1 MYLTGGQYKG
11 RKISV
16 PDNTKPTLSKVRE
29 SIFNILTQYE
39 LNGNNF
45 LDMFAG
51 SSIMGLE
58 ALSRGYKVKELELNK
73 KTAQIIKKNY
83 ENLNL
88 KADITV
94 CNSLNY
100 ITNEKYDIIYID
112 PPWDSDYKI
121 IIQKAVQL
129 LNKNGIIII
138 EHDKIRNLN
147 IENITNS
154 LNSELEVIKSKAYG
168 RCLIDFLR

>member
-112 PPWDSDYKI
+112 PPWDSDYSLI
-121 IIQKAVQL
+121 IKKACDL
-129 LNKNGIIII
+129 INEKGIIII
-138 EHDKIRNLN
+138 EHDKMRDINILEIIEAQKLSLN
-147 IENITNS
+147 I
-154 LNSELEVIKSKAYG
+154 IKSKKYG